1 MSALRENRVIWVL
14 AALAILALAYSSS
27 NRFLSIT
34 EPPTEIVLSATK
46 EYIDVPGVSTFGISY
61 SSRDYFGGNPNGV
74 RITVTI
80 YAEDGTV
87 LVQKSAG
94 GSGSISG
101 TFWLT
106 EEEISKIAG
115 RRIRLSWTL
124 DYNDSGYVASIRYTE
139 SITLFPKTKSF
150 YRQGVDD
157 IIQVQTMKI
166 AGLKGNLLLNDKQYT
181 AFTDADGLLNFK
193 VTMPNTLGTYP
204 ATVSATDPWTGALIK
219 RDFNI
224 EVRPVTVVT
233 WQKERIAYTGEEFK
247 IRFDVSDAD
256 GNKLEPSFL
265 PTVTAIENM
274 YETPVTVTYI
284 STALYEATVH
294 PTTPGTMK
302 ITATTQAYGYEP
314 STETVSVDVV
324 KSVAK
329 ISHNIKIEELL
340 GAKTYTISVSD
351 PRGTPIDAVVTV
363 TVDEPLGARAVL
375 TASKVASGKY
385 AVAYRVEQ
393 TGVYYWTIDVVPAS
407 AVEPVTEKLTMNAIA
422 NKNPVSEIGGGILQS
437 PVFSFSVIGL
447 AVTVFVAVWR
457 FRRMQQE

>member
-34 EPPTEIVLSATK
+34 KPPAEIVLSATK
-46 EYIDVPGVSTFGISY
+46 GYIDVPGVSTFGMSY
-61 SSRDYFGGNPNGV
+61 SSRNKHRNDAS
-74 RITVTI
+74 ISVTI
-80 YAEDGTV
+80 YAEDGIV
-87 LVQKSAG
+87 LVKKSA
-94 GSGSISG
+94 SGYRSTSG

-106 EEEISKIAG
+106 DDEISKIAG
-115 RRIRLSWTL
+115 NRVRLDWYL
-124 DYNDSGYVASIRYTE
+124 RGDDSGGVSTIRYTE
-139 SITLFPKTKSF
+139 KVGLYPKPKLF
-150 YRQGVDD
+150 YRQGVED

-166 AGLKGNLLLNDKQYT
+166 AGLKANLIFNGKQYT
-181 AFTDADGLLNFK
+181 KFTDADGLLTFD
-193 VTMPNTLGTYP
+193 VTIPNTLGKYP
-204 ATVSATDPWTGALIK
+204 ATVSATDPWTGTLIK
-219 RDFNI
+219 RDFTI

-247 IRFDVSDAD
+247 IRFDISDAD

-265 PTVTAIENM
+265 PTVTATENM

-284 STALYEATVH
+284 STALYEATIH

-314 STETVSVDVV
+314 STKTVSVDVI

-351 PRGTPIDAVVTV
+351 PRGTPIDAMVTV
-363 TVDEPLGARAVL
+363 TVDEPLGARIVL
-375 TASKVASGKY
+375 TSSKVASGKY
-385 AVAYRVEQ
+385 AVAYKVEQ
-393 TGVYYWTIDVVPAS
+393 TGVYYWTIDVDPAS